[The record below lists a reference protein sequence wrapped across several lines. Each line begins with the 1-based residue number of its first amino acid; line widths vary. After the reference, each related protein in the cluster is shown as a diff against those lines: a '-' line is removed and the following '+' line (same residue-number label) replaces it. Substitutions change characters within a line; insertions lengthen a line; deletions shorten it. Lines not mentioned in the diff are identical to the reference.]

1 MGDPRAIRD
10 PYRYGTE
17 DIDMNF
23 KAAIVSVAALATLLA
38 STGRASADTSMT
50 SDQNL
55 RYTRAYIDRSL
66 DMLSHDQSD
75 YGGHRVAAI
84 GDLNTAKVDLTS
96 ALQFD
101 SNPDD
106 KVIPTNVRPEDA
118 DIAAFVRGQAAS
130 NENLEHTRTIVERSI
145 AMLQND
151 AHDYGGYRVKA
162 IAALGSARDQL
173 TDALQYVSAHG
184 GMGGGGSDDNLR
196 FSRLYLNR
204 AVDMLQHD
212 AHDYHGHRAAAVT
225 DIEHAQADLTAALG
239 HDMDRDRDSVLPT
252 HAAPGDEDLETFFTR
267 GQFNSDQNISFVSRY
282 VERAIDMLQKDQH
295 DYSGFRAK
303 AVQELVG
310 ARQQLSL
317 ALTAH

>member
-1 MGDPRAIRD
+1 MK
-10 PYRYGTE
+10 
-17 DIDMNF
+17 F
-23 KAAIVSVAALATLLA
+23 KAAILSVAALAALIA

-55 RYTRAYIDRSL
+55 RYTRAYVERSL

-84 GDLNTAKVDLTS
+84 GDLNTAKADLTS

-101 SNPDD
+101 NNPDD
-106 KVIPTNVRPEDA
+106 RVIPTTVRPGDT
-118 DIAAFVRGQAAS
+118 DIATFVRGQFAS
-130 NENLEHTRTIVERSI
+130 NENIEHTRTIVERSI
-145 AMLQND
+145 TMLQQD

-162 IAALGSARDQL
+162 IAALGAARDQL
-173 TDALQYVSAHG
+173 TDALQYFSAHG
-184 GMGGGGSDDNLR
+184 NGGSMGGGASDDNLR
-196 FSRLYLNR
+196 YSRLYLDR

-212 AHDYHGHRAAAVT
+212 AHDYHGHRAAAVM
-225 DIEHAQADLTAALG
+225 DIQHAQADLTSALG
-239 HDMDRDRDSVLPT
+239 HDTDRDRDSVLPA
-252 HAAPGDEDLETFFTR
+252 HAAPGDEDLEAYYVR
-267 GQFNSDQNISFVSRY
+267 HQFNSDQNISYVSRY

-295 DYSGFRAK
+295 DYAGFRAK
-303 AVQELVG
+303 AVQELVA

>member
-1 MGDPRAIRD
+1 
-10 PYRYGTE
+10 
-17 DIDMNF
+17 MNF
-23 KAAIVSVAALATLLA
+23 KAAIVSVAALATLLS
-38 STGRASADTSMT
+38 STGRASADSSMT

-55 RYTRAYIDRSL
+55 RYTRAYIDRAI

-84 GDLNTAKVDLTS
+84 NALNTAKVDLTS

-101 SNPDD
+101 NNPDD
-106 KVIPTNVRPEDA
+106 KVIPTDVRSEDA

-130 NENLEHTRTIVERSI
+130 NENIEHARTIVERSI
-145 AMLQND
+145 TMLQQD
-151 AHDYGGYRVKA
+151 AHDYGGFRVKA
-162 IAALGSARDQL
+162 IAALGATRDQL

-184 GMGGGGSDDNLR
+184 GGMGGGASDDNLR
-196 FSRLYLNR
+196 YSRLYLNR

-212 AHDYHGHRAAAVT
+212 AHDYHGHRAVAVT
-225 DIEHAQADLTAALG
+225 DIQHAQTDLTSALE
-239 HDMDRDRDSVLPT
+239 HDSDRDRDSVLPT

-267 GQFNSDQNISFVSRY
+267 GQFNSDQNISYVSRY

-303 AVQELVG
+303 AVQELVA

-317 ALTAH
+317 ALNAH

>member
-1 MGDPRAIRD
+1 
-10 PYRYGTE
+10 
-17 DIDMNF
+17 MNF
-23 KAAIVSVAALATLLA
+23 KAAIVGVAALATLLA

-75 YGGHRVAAI
+75 YGGHRAAAI
-84 GDLNTAKVDLTS
+84 DDLNTAKVDLTS

-101 SNPDD
+101 KDPDD
-106 KVIPTNVRPEDA
+106 RVIPTTVRSEDT
-118 DIAAFVRGQAAS
+118 DIAAFERGQFAS

-145 AMLQND
+145 TMLQQD

-162 IAALGSARDQL
+162 IAALGAARDQL
-173 TDALQYVSAHG
+173 TDALQYVSAHS
-184 GMGGGGSDDNLR
+184 GGGSDDNLR

-225 DIEHAQADLTAALG
+225 DIENAQADLTAALG
-239 HDMDRDRDSVLPT
+239 HDMDRDRDTVLPA
-252 HAAPGDEDLETFFTR
+252 HAAPGDEDLDAYFLR
-267 GQFNSDQNISFVSRY
+267 GQFNSDQNISYVSRY

-295 DYSGFRAK
+295 DYDGFRAK
-303 AVQELVG
+303 AVEDLVA

-317 ALTAH
+317 ALSTH